1 MGEVGLVVV
10 VGRDVIFVPILPGN
24 EKLLLSSQSLLKG
37 GCLKKYTQKNIAQAT
52 KTASCWINEAL
63 CWVHPRPA
71 KKCNFGQKSG
81 LMVSCL
87 NLEIRWYAEGAAS
100 AFSSVKILSISQL
113 CVKVLLNKNAQN
125 IYRAHTNFQIIFLEG
140 KQGLKQLSILEPE
153 TVMPSQMSMNI
164 NGQMQTFPKHLIP
177 PFKSL
182 YKLVEEWV

>member
-1 MGEVGLVVV
+1 MGEVGLVV

-24 EKLLLSSQSLLKG
+24 EKLLLLSSQSLLKG

-140 KQGLKQLSILEPE
+140 KQGLKQLSNLEPE
-153 TVMPSQMSMNI
+153 TVMPSPNVNEYKRTDANI
-164 NGQMQTFPKHLIP
+164 PKTLDPSI
-177 PFKSL
+177 
-182 YKLVEEWV
+182 